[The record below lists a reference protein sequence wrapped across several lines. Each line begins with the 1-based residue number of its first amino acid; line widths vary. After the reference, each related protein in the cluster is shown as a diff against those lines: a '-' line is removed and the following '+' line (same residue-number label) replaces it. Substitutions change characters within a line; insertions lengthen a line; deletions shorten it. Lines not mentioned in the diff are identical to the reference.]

1 MINKLININ
10 EPYRVWNGWGGC
22 ERTPGMWTLERSG
35 RQEVWALPLLYFLSG
50 CTAALQEGPGGRED
64 GAFGCPRWRPSS
76 PGPGGREDGAFGC
89 PRWRPSSP
97 GPLRGCPWFPWLPW
111 RPPASLQSAVLSPA
125 REGQLFGAELAG
137 KQLIVMPCRCSSSL
151 LFASLRRA
159 TSPSSHT
166 KMQAES
172 FAMNRP

>member
-76 PGPGGREDGAFGC
+76 PGP
-89 PRWRPSSP
+89 
-97 GPLRGCPWFPWLPW
+97 LRGCPWFPWLPW

-125 REGQLFGAELAG
+125 CEGQLFGAELAG